1 MVSSVESQ
9 THWSAVMSIGLLY
22 NLVRLLVVRQID
34 CEEGHAEIGESF
46 VKIAVVTEYMVCSA
60 SIASRAYHYRSLAS
74 LPPGSFSDPAPLCR
88 MTAESS

>member
-46 VKIAVVTEYMVCSA
+46 VKIAVLTEYMVVYQLRREPTITGA
-60 SIASRAYHYRSLAS
+60 WPASRRAVLATQ
-74 LPPGSFSDPAPLCR
+74 LPYAG
-88 MTAESS
+88 